1 MNLTRSLDAESEALS
16 LTDVKNH
23 LRISGTDDDDVLR
36 FFISAIRRK
45 TETYLQQTLV
55 TSTWVYKLDGFP
67 EEICLPMFPVQSI
80 TSVQYVDSAGATQTF
95 SNIQFDQK
103 GRLRP
108 SYSNVWPTAREQYDS
123 VTVTYIAGQTHAGN
137 VEPDIKL
144 AMLLWIGDCDI
155 NREDSAFGSV
165 SEIPNSA
172 KNILNMY
179 RNWQVT

>member
-1 MNLTRSLDAESEALS
+1 MILTRSLDAESEALS

-23 LRISGTDDDDVLR
+23 LRISGTQDDDVLR

-55 TSTWVYKLDGFP
+55 TSTWVYKIDVFP
-67 EEICLPMFPVQSI
+67 EEIALPMAPVQSI
-80 TSVQYVDSAGATQTF
+80 TSVQYVDGDGATQTF
-95 SNIQFDQK
+95 SNIQFDTS
-103 GRLRP
+103 GRLKP
-108 SYSNVWPTAREQYDS
+108 SYSYSWPTIRDQYNA

-137 VEPDIKL
+137 VQPDIKL

-179 RNWQVT
+179 RNWQAT